1 LYKLFNLILMIST
14 NSGGLSNRLKSYI
27 SALRLDPNAKIYWP
41 VLGSYRTHNHILN
54 CSFHK
59 LFKNDI
65 EVQNN
70 PQKNIYNSHCLAIKE
85 SDVLPKHFNTFQS
98 KCSVKFSKSDKLQR
112 NIDFMY
118 NKIPESIKNE
128 YIELF
133 KILKPID
140 TLQNKINNFSEQFN
154 EKTVSVHIRSW
165 NRNKEMG
172 RRSYLFDIQKYEKEM
187 NKYDNTY
194 TFYISTDSQQV
205 KDYFQKQKKYNV
217 IFYPRTSDLNTSRD
231 FELGIQEDLI
241 ELYLLSKNSIFI
253 GSHFSTFS
261 EVAWYLSRCTKNIV
275 IV

>member
-1 LYKLFNLILMIST
+1 MLMIST
-14 NSGGLSNRLKSYI
+14 NNGGLSNRLKSYV

-41 VLGSYRTHNHILN
+41 ILNSYRNHNHILN
-54 CSFHK
+54 CSFSK
-59 LFKNDI
+59 LFKNTI
-65 EVQNN
+65 EVDTYT
-70 PQKNIYNSHCLAIKE
+70 PSNIYNSHCLAIKE
-85 SDVLPKHFNTFQS
+85 SDNLPENFNTFTS

-128 YIELF
+128 YVELF

-140 TLQNKINNFSEQFN
+140 TLQNNINKFSQQFN
-154 EKTVSVHIRSW
+154 EKTISVHIRSW

-172 RRSYLFDIQKYEKEM
+172 RRSYLFDLEKYKNEM
-187 NKYDNTY
+187 NKYDNSY

-205 KDYFQKQKKYNV
+205 KDYFQNQNNYNI
-217 IFYPRTSDLNTSRD
+217 IFYPRTSDLNSSRD

-261 EVAWYLSRCTKNIV
+261 EVAWYLGGCTKNIT

>member
-1 LYKLFNLILMIST
+1 MLMISI
-14 NSGGLSNRLKSYI
+14 NNGGLSNRLKSYV

-41 VLGSYRTHNHILN
+41 VLDSYRNHNHILN

-59 LFKNDI
+59 LFKNDA
-65 EVQNN
+65 EVQNK

-85 SDVLPKHFNTFQS
+85 SDALPKNFNTFQS
-98 KCSVKFSKSDKLQR
+98 NCSVKFSKSDNLQR

-140 TLQNKINNFSEQFN
+140 TLQNNINNFSKQFN
-154 EKTVSVHIRSW
+154 EKTISVHIRSW
-165 NRNKEMG
+165 NRNKEGG
-172 RRSYLFDIQKYEKEM
+172 RRSYLFDIQKYEKKM

-205 KDYFQKQKKYNV
+205 KDYFEKQKKYNV

-261 EVAWYLSRCTKNIV
+261 EVAWYLGGCTSNVTIV
-275 IV
+275 